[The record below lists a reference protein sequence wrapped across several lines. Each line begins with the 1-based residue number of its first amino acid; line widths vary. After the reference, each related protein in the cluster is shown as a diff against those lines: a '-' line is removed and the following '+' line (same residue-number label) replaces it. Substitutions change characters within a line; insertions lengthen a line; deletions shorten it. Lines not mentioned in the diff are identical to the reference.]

1 LDAHEIVINAL
12 LEFPVSGS
20 CTQVEERVMKV
31 LISLFFALL
40 FITFGVQYFSNG
52 SASAAMEEGTAL
64 VAIKTPESYSQ
75 NAQIG
80 QRLFEAKCAD
90 CHGPNAVGQAGVAP
104 PLIHI
109 IYEPNHHG
117 DESFQRAVALG
128 VRAHHWKFGKHASS
142 GRPYQS
148 GSEIY
153 HCLRSR
159 IAKT

>member
-1 LDAHEIVINAL
+1 
-12 LEFPVSGS
+12 
-20 CTQVEERVMKV
+20 MKV

-128 VRAHHWKFGKHASS
+128 VRAHHWKFGNMPAVAGLTRAEVKFISAYVRELQRHN
-142 GRPYQS
+142 G
-148 GSEIY
+148 IF
-153 HCLRSR
+153 
-159 IAKT
+159 

>member
-1 LDAHEIVINAL
+1 
-12 LEFPVSGS
+12 
-20 CTQVEERVMKV
+20 MKI

-40 FITFGVQYFSNG
+40 FITFGAQYFSNG

-90 CHGPNAVGQAGVAP
+90 CHGPNAVGQVGVAP

-128 VRAHHWKFGKHASS
+128 VRAHHWKFGNMPAVAGLTRAEVKS
-142 GRPYQS
+142 
-148 GSEIY
+148 I
-153 HCLRSR
+153 
-159 IAKT
+159 IAYVRELQRHNGIF

>member
-1 LDAHEIVINAL
+1 MEAVH
-12 LEFPVSGS
+12 
-20 CTQVEERVMKV
+20 TVEERVMKI

-128 VRAHHWKFGKHASS
+128 VRAHHWKFGNMPAVAGLTRAEVKF
-142 GRPYQS
+142 
-148 GSEIY
+148 I
-153 HCLRSR
+153 
-159 IAKT
+159 IAYVRELQRHNGIF

>member
-1 LDAHEIVINAL
+1 
-12 LEFPVSGS
+12 
-20 CTQVEERVMKV
+20 MKI

-52 SASAAMEEGTAL
+52 SASAAMEEGSAL

-90 CHGPNAVGQAGVAP
+90 YHGPNAVGQAGVAP

-128 VRAHHWKFGKHASS
+128 VRAHHWKFGNMPAVAGLTRAEVKF
-142 GRPYQS
+142 
-148 GSEIY
+148 I
-153 HCLRSR
+153 
-159 IAKT
+159 IAYVRELQRHNGIF

>member
-1 LDAHEIVINAL
+1 
-12 LEFPVSGS
+12 
-20 CTQVEERVMKV
+20 MKILV
-31 LISLFFALL
+31 SLFLALL

-128 VRAHHWKFGKHASS
+128 VRAHHWKFGNMPAVAGLTRAEVKSIISYVRELQRHN
-142 GRPYQS
+142 G
-148 GSEIY
+148 IF
-153 HCLRSR
+153 
-159 IAKT
+159 

>member
-1 LDAHEIVINAL
+1 
-12 LEFPVSGS
+12 
-20 CTQVEERVMKV
+20 MKI

-128 VRAHHWKFGKHASS
+128 VRAHHWKFGNMPAVAGLTRAEVKF
-142 GRPYQS
+142 
-148 GSEIY
+148 I
-153 HCLRSR
+153 
-159 IAKT
+159 IAYVRELQRHNGIF

>member
-1 LDAHEIVINAL
+1 MEAVY
-12 LEFPVSGS
+12 
-20 CTQVEERVMKV
+20 TVEERVMKI

-40 FITFGVQYFSNG
+40 FITFGVQYFSNV

-80 QRLFEAKCAD
+80 QRLFGAKCAD

-128 VRAHHWKFGKHASS
+128 VRAHHWKFGNMPAVAGLTRAEVES
-142 GRPYQS
+142 
-148 GSEIY
+148 I
-153 HCLRSR
+153 
-159 IAKT
+159 IAYVRELQRHNGIF

>member
-1 LDAHEIVINAL
+1 MEAAY
-12 LEFPVSGS
+12 
-20 CTQVEERVMKV
+20 TVEERVLKI

-128 VRAHHWKFGKHASS
+128 VRAHHWKFGNMPAVAGLTRAEVKS
-142 GRPYQS
+142 
-148 GSEIY
+148 I
-153 HCLRSR
+153 
-159 IAKT
+159 IAYVRELQRHNGIF

>member
-1 LDAHEIVINAL
+1 
-12 LEFPVSGS
+12 
-20 CTQVEERVMKV
+20 MKV

-128 VRAHHWKFGKHASS
+128 VRAHHWKFGNMPAVAGLTRAEVKSIISYVRELQRHN
-142 GRPYQS
+142 G
-148 GSEIY
+148 IF
-153 HCLRSR
+153 
-159 IAKT
+159 